1 MHFATRRVIRFFVLC
16 FVVLSAALA
25 QSQAA
30 GPYTL
35 LHGFAGTPSDGANP
49 QFGTLATDG
58 TTLYGVTLN
67 GGTTNRGVVFKLN
80 VSGSGYQVL
89 HSFNG
94 LSSIA
99 IVLGEHGNTNDGVNP
114 EGTPLLIGSTLYGT
128 TTQGGTNLFG
138 TAYKINTDGNGF
150 QVLHSFGVQT
160 LTGDGSLPQCGFV
173 TDGTNLYGMTQRGS
187 GTANGLGTIFKMDT
201 NGDNYSI
208 LHNFG
213 VQINNGNTP
222 QGSLIIS
229 GGTLYGTTQ
238 MGGTLGSG
246 TVFKIGTDGLGFQVI
261 HNFTGVL
268 TDGGSPNGSLTLSGT
283 TLYGMTINGG
293 TNNAGCVFSVDV
305 SGANF
310 QLVHSFSTA
319 NAWAPYGD
327 VTLSTN
333 GMLYGMTRNGGTNAI
348 GLGTIFQVNTNG
360 SGFQILHGFFFGNP
374 SNLTDGSTP
383 VGSLL
388 LLGSQLYGMTG
399 SGGSAHNAGA
409 IFSFAPTG
417 GGGGGGGGGGVTGLQ
432 VEILPA
438 AAVKAGAM
446 WQVDG
451 GGAFF
456 KSDVVVTGLSVGP
469 HTVSFKPVTGWAAPS
484 DRLIPVIANFTNFVT
499 GTYTAVDSTPP
510 VLKVTSPTS
519 KTVVSS
525 NLFTAS
531 GTASDNV
538 GLALV
543 FYQLNSGAWIATD
556 SSNSFTNWTAANL
569 NLVPGVNVMKFYAK
583 DLSGN
588 LSPTNTVSFTYV
600 VSAPLVVNIYGPGAG
615 TLKPNL
621 NGQLLQIGKAF
632 SMSTKAVKGYAFVN
646 WTGGTNTTSPK
657 ISFVMASNLTFTAN
671 FKDIA
676 RPVNVI
682 LSPTKSQI
690 VTAAE
695 PTATGKAMDN
705 AGVTAVWF
713 RVNGGAWTSADLV
726 DGTNWHTASLS
737 GQLLSGPNSI
747 SAYALDAAGNASL
760 TNTIAF
766 TYVIQPSVDWAPDS
780 LNGILASVTPA
791 TGAPESVSFDLSTF
805 AQASTT
811 NSTDPEDFGGG
822 TYTYLKIDTN
832 LAQLSLSVTMPPGSS
847 NDVGP
852 IDLVFTNHY
861 AGYFTNEDGG
871 DTGQI
876 NMSIASAFV
885 PTTVVGKT
893 LSAVSSGNGKTIKIK
908 LATATSFTKT
918 PANNSSSGSSSGTY
932 TFTRLSP
939 VCGVFA
945 FSFTGVDLGQ
955 TAYVQATFT
964 SATGG
969 TYFAMVFDSFGVLQ
983 DIDEGHFTM

>member
-1 MHFATRRVIRFFVLC
+1 MHFATRRVVRFFVLC

-30 GPYTL
+30 PYTL
-35 LHGFAGTPSDGANP
+35 LHGFIDGPSDGSGP
-49 QFGTLATDG
+49 QFNSSVATDG
-58 TTLYGVTLN
+58 TSLYGVTFN
-67 GGTTNRGVVFKLN
+67 GGITNRGMLFKLN
-80 VSGSGYQVL
+80 VNGSGYQVL
-89 HSFNG
+89 HFFNG
-94 LSSIA
+94 LSFIDSL
-99 IVLGEHGNTNDGVNP
+99 LGGTGNTNDGVNP

-128 TTQGGTNLFG
+128 TTQGGTNFLG
-138 TAYKINTDGNGF
+138 TVYKINTDGTGF
-150 QVLHSFGVQT
+150 QVLHSFGVNT
-160 LTGDGSLPQCGFV
+160 LAGDGSRPQCSLV
-173 TDGTNLYGMTQRGS
+173 TDGTNLFGMAVNGS

-201 NGDNYSI
+201 SGSNYSI

-213 VQINNGNTP
+213 VQTSNGNNP
-222 QGSLIIS
+222 QGSLMIS
-229 GGTLYGTTQ
+229 EGTLYGMTQ
-238 MGGTLGSG
+238 MGGTLNSG
-246 TVFKIGTDGLGFQVI
+246 TLFKIGTGGSGFQII
-261 HNFTGVL
+261 HHFTGVL
-268 TDGGSPNGSLTLSGT
+268 TDGAYPYGSLILSNS
-283 TLYGMTINGG
+283 TLYGMTSNGG
-293 TNNAGCVFSVDV
+293 TNNVGCVFSVDV
-305 SGANF
+305 SGTNF
-310 QLVHSFSTA
+310 NLLHSFSHLNT
-319 NAWAPYGD
+319 WLPYGD
-327 VTLSTN
+327 VTFGSN
-333 GMLYGMTRNGGTNAI
+333 SMLYGMTDIGGTN
-348 GLGTIFQVNTNG
+348 GLGFGTIFQVKTDG
-360 SGFQILHGFFFGNP
+360 SGFQILHTFFFTAN
-374 SNLTDGSTP
+374 NLTDGSTP
-383 VGSLL
+383 LGSLVMI
-388 LLGSQLYGMTG
+388 GSQFYGMTHF
-399 SGGSAHNAGA
+399 GGSTHNAGT
-409 IFSFAPTG
+409 IFSFTPSG
-417 GGGGGGGGGGVTGLQ
+417 GGGGGGGSIAGLQ
-432 VEILPA
+432 VRILPA
-438 AAVKAGAM
+438 GAISAGAM

-451 GGAFF
+451 GPFF
-456 KSDVVVTGLSVGP
+456 KSDVVVTNLTVGP

-569 NLVPGVNVMKFYAK
+569 SLIPGVNVMKFYAK

-588 LSPTNTVSFTYV
+588 VSPTNTVSFTYV

-713 RVNGGAWTSADLV
+713 RVNGGAWTSVDLV
-726 DGTNWHTASLS
+726 AGTNWHTASLS

-766 TYVIQPSVDWAPDS
+766 TYVVQPAADWAPDS

-791 TGAPESVSFDLSTF
+791 TGSPEAVGFDLSTF

-876 NMSIASAFV
+876 SMSIASAFV

-893 LSAVSSGNGKTIKIK
+893 LSAVSSSNGKTIKIK
-908 LATATSFTKT
+908 LATATNFTKT
-918 PANNSSSGSSSGTY
+918 PANNSSSGSSLGTY

-939 VCGVFA
+939 VCGVFG
-945 FSFTGVDLGQ
+945 FSFTSLADLGQ

-983 DIDEGHFTM
+983 DMDAGSFSM